1 MICNYL
7 LFAVEEAFADPFEA
21 VPAADEDEAAD
32 VLVEGEYGP
41 HGDEAPSERD
51 AEDVASHYLYSPHHD
66 DAYDHREIDVAG
78 TSEGVYAEEV
88 QGTSVFKEHFYP

>member
-41 HGDEAPSERD
+41 HGDEAPAEGD
-51 AEDVASHYLYSPHHD
+51 AQDVASDDLYAPHD
-66 DAYDHREIDVAG
+66 DDSEDNREIDVSCA
-78 TSEGVYAEEV
+78 SEGVYAEEV